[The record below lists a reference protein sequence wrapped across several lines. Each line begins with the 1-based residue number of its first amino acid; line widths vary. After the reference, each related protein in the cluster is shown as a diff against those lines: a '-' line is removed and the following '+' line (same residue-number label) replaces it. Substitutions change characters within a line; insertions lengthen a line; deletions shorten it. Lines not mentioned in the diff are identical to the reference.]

1 MILKNKHDRQRYFD
15 VAQRSS
21 EVLRELYDK
30 TAIGVTP
37 VEVEELAQKLLKKMG
52 AGASFA
58 GARNQFGR
66 YGHATCISVN
76 DEALHGL
83 PTSMRPFQS
92 GDVIAIDF
100 GLILDGW
107 YTDQCFS
114 VGLGDVSP
122 KHRKLLDVGKD
133 AVLNGVAEAFVGHT
147 TGDIGH
153 AMEQTA
159 RAGQF
164 DTLKHYIG
172 HGIGHQLHEWPEV
185 PAWGKPGHGT
195 ELIQGMV
202 ITVEAQ
208 IVTGSTEVETDPENG
223 WTIRTTDGG
232 YSVMF
237 EYMVMIDEKAPRIM
251 TPTTEWAVMKE

>member
-1 MILKNKHDRQRYFD
+1 MILKNKHDRQKYFD

-21 EVLRELYDK
+21 DVLRELYEK
-30 TAIGVTP
+30 TSIGVTP
-37 VEVEELAQKLLKKMG
+37 VEVEELAQQLLKKMK

-58 GARNQFGR
+58 SARNAFGR

-83 PTSMRPFQS
+83 PTSTRPFQS
-92 GDVIAIDF
+92 GDVIAVDF

-122 KHRKLLDVGKD
+122 RHRQLLNIGKD
-133 AVLNGVAEAFVGHT
+133 AVLAGVAQARAGNT
-147 TGDIGH
+147 TGDVGH
-153 AMEQTA
+153 AMEETA
-159 RAGQF
+159 RTEQF
-164 DTLKHYIG
+164 DTLKQYIG
-172 HGIGHQLHEWPEV
+172 HGIGHQLHESPEV
-185 PAWGKPGHGT
+185 PAWGKPGSGSELVAGT
-195 ELIQGMV
+195 V

-208 IVTGSTEVETDPENG
+208 VVTGSTEVITDPENG
-223 WTIRTTDGG
+223 WTIRTKDGG

-237 EYMVMIDEKAPRIM
+237 EYMVMVDEKAPKIM
-251 TPTTEWAVMKE
+251 TPTSEWPVLK